1 MNRQETNIKIIRGT
15 KKWKRFMNCV
25 HDFKND
31 MKQEAIIRFE
41 GKTKNS
47 IIVEIPSKSLNID
60 GQIIETKSIKF
71 LVINLV
77 VKSSHILGATQVEPI
92 LFFKSFTLKDRHF
105 MWNRFKRELPKFNV
119 AKRKFKKAIKEIA

>member
-1 MNRQETNIKIIRGT
+1 MIRQKTNIKIIRGT
-15 KKWKRFMNCV
+15 KKWQRFMNCV

-31 MKQEAIIRFE
+31 MKQECAIIRFE

-47 IIVEIPSKSLNID
+47 IIIEKPLKSIN
-60 GQIIETKSIKF
+60 KSIKF

-77 VKSSHILGATQVEPI
+77 EKSSHILGAKQVEPI
-92 LFFKSFTLKDRHF
+92 LFFKSFELKDRHF

-119 AKRKFKKAIKEIA
+119 TKRKFKKAIKEI

>member
-31 MKQEAIIRFE
+31 MKQEGAIIRFE

-47 IIVEIPSKSLNID
+47 II
-60 GQIIETKSIKF
+60 IEKPLKFLDKSIKF
-71 LVINLV
+71 LVINLE
-77 VKSSHILGATQVEPI
+77 VKSAHILGATQVEPI
-92 LFFKSFTLKDRHF
+92 LFFKSFKLKDRHF
-105 MWNRFKRELPKFNV
+105 MWNRFKRELQKFNV
-119 AKRKFKKAIKEIA
+119 AKRKFKKAIKEI